1 MSNLIRKLTDYHT
14 QFGWRGFL
22 LGLRTRLARR
32 PFESWVQPKGFSH
45 PIHLRFK
52 TTDTPT
58 MWKIFQEGEYDFPL
72 AAPPTFI
79 IDAGANVGFASLF
92 FARKYPH
99 ARIVALEPEREN
111 FGLLQRNTRPYPNV
125 VPMRA
130 ALWKQKATLN
140 VVDPGLGP
148 WAFQASDTAATLT
161 GKVVDQVPAFTVDDL
176 MQANSAAE
184 VSLLKIDIEGG
195 EKAVFE
201 NSSAWMP
208 SVRAIMAE
216 LHDHITAGTSSVFSA
231 VTQDFP
237 IRIRRGETDF
247 VARDRGQV

>member
-1 MSNLIRKLTDYHT
+1 MIKKFKAYHA

-22 LGLRTRLARR
+22 LAVKTRLARR
-32 PFESWVQPKGFSH
+32 PFVESVMAPGFTH

-72 AAPPTFI
+72 SSAPSLI

-92 FARKYPH
+92 FARKYPD
-99 ARIVALEPEREN
+99 ARIIALEPEAEN
-111 FGLLQRNTRPYPNV
+111 FALLQKNLGPYPNV
-125 VPMRA
+125 KLLRA
-130 ALWKQKATLN
+130 ALWKSVTTLN

-148 WAFQASDTAATLT
+148 WAFQAQEEGTVSGTIIDR
-161 GKVVDQVPAFTVDDL
+161 VPAYTVDHL
-176 MQANSAAE
+176 MREAGAEE

-201 NSSAWMP
+201 HSSPWI
-208 SVRAIMAE
+208 SHVRAIMAE
-216 LHDHITAGTSSVFSA
+216 LHDYLVEGATRTFEAATK
-231 VTQDFP
+231 DFP
-237 IRIRRGETDF
+237 TRATKGETTF
-247 VARDRGQV
+247 VAR